1 MTEWIW
7 TERRMNRISQLYSI
21 QLHRNFELLSFL
33 SEYLKFR
40 NDTITLENN
49 YLAGVSIAEKTAK
62 IAEITNTMSN
72 KADCPV
78 YSHKFIDTV
87 TQDIT
92 NGDEAEIQQD
102 TAVTTVGGNAQTFYK
117 VPPHFTGDEGLKIW
131 LMQLV
136 DYFKGNA
143 ILEVKRYG
151 YTKLLL
157 SDKVYV
163 MVVAAGWDT
172 RVVTRH

>member
-1 MTEWIW
+1 MV
-7 TERRMNRISQLYSI
+7 
-21 QLHRNFELLSFL
+21 H
-33 SEYLKFR
+33 
-40 NDTITLENN
+40 
-49 YLAGVSIAEKTAK
+49 
-62 IAEITNTMSN
+62 
-72 KADCPV
+72 
-78 YSHKFIDTV
+78 TV
-87 TQDIT
+87 TQDVT

-143 ILEVKRYG
+143 ILEVKQYG